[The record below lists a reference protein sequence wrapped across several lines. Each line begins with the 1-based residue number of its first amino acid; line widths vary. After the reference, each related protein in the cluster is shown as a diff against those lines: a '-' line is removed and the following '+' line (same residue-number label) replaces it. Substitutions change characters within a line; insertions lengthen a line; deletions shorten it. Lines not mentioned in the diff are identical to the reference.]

1 MPEDGIAMNI
11 GEIIRQ
17 SIDSLL
23 RNRLRSGLTMLGIAW
38 GLVTVVLLLSYG
50 KSLGQEVMNGFL
62 GLGDNVI
69 MVWGGQTSM
78 QAGGERAGQRIKFR
92 DGDTEAVRD
101 TVPFLH
107 AVSSETDD
115 AFSFKYGAK
124 VVNIQSKAIEYPYGE
139 MRRLKV
145 ENGRYFEPADFTD
158 HRQVVIFGPH
168 AAQKLF
174 NGFPPVG
181 ESVNIEGHVFQVIGV
196 LQNKIQ
202 DSSNNGPDN
211 ENAFIP
217 FDMMRLLRNQR
228 DPDSIVFQPIS
239 GDMHIKAIQ
248 AVRAVLAQ
256 RHHFDPKDDKAI
268 GAWDTVADSAEIMQF
283 STALELL
290 LGIIGAMTLGV
301 GGVGVMNI
309 MLVSVTERTREIGL
323 LKALGARRRDILSQ
337 FLLESLTL
345 TFIAGAIGM
354 MIAIA
359 VAYMVPPMPLYSDIY
374 KTANHEGDIILRA
387 SPEVMLISFAIL
399 AVVGIVSGLLPAVR
413 ASHMDPVVALRHE

>member
-1 MPEDGIAMNI
+1 MNI
-11 GEIIRQ
+11 GETIRQ

-101 TVPFLH
+101 TVPFLR

-228 DPDSIVFQPIS
+228 DPDSIVFQPVS
-239 GDMHIKAIQ
+239 GDMHLKAIQ

-323 LKALGARRRDILSQ
+323 LKALGARRREILSQ

-359 VAYMVPPMPLYSDIY
+359 VAYMIPPMPLYSDIY

-387 SPEVMLISFAIL
+387 SPEVMLISFVIL
-399 AVVGIVSGLLPAVR
+399 AVVGIVSGLLPAIR
-413 ASHMDPVVALRHE
+413 ASRMDPVVALRHE

>member
-1 MPEDGIAMNI
+1 MNAS
-11 GEIIRQ
+11 EIIRQ
-17 SIDSLL
+17 SIQSLL
-23 RNRLRSGLTMLGIAW
+23 RNRLRSGLTMLGIIW

-50 KSLGQEVMNGFL
+50 KSVGTEVLNGFM

-69 MVWGGQTSM
+69 MMWGGQTSM
-78 QAGGERAGQRIKFR
+78 QAGGERSGKKIKFL
-92 DGDTEAVRD
+92 DGDTDAVRD
-101 TVPFLH
+101 TVPFLT

-115 AFSFKYGAK
+115 GFSFKYGPK
-124 VVNIQSKAIEYPYGE
+124 VVNISTKAVDLPYGG
-139 MRRLKV
+139 MRRLNV
-145 ENGRYFEPADFTD
+145 EQGRYFEPADFTE

-181 ESVNIEGHVFQVIGV
+181 ESVEIEGHVFQVIGV
-196 LQNKIQ
+196 LATKIQ

-211 ENAFIP
+211 ENAFVP
-217 FDMMRLLRNQR
+217 FDTMRVIRDQR
-228 DPDSIVFQPIS
+228 DPGSIVFQPS
-239 GDMHIKAIQ
+239 SPDLHIKAIQ
-248 AVRAVLAQ
+248 AVRSVLAS
-256 RHHFDPKDDKAI
+256 RHHFDPKDDKATPT
-268 GAWDTVADSAEIMQF
+268 WDTVEDSQEIMQF
-283 STALELL
+283 SIALELL

-354 MIAIA
+354 VVA
-359 VAYMVPPMPLYSDIY
+359 VAIGYLIPPMPLYSDIY
-374 KTANHEGDIILRA
+374 KTANNEGDIILRA
-387 SPEVMLISFAIL
+387 SPSVMLISFGIL
-399 AVVGIVSGLLPAVR
+399 AAVGVISGLLPAVR
-413 ASHMDPVVALRHE
+413 ASRMDPVVALRHE

>member
-1 MPEDGIAMNI
+1 MNL

-23 RNRLRSGLTMLGIAW
+23 RNRLRSGLTMLGIVW

-50 KSLGQEVMNGFL
+50 NSLGKEVLNGFL
-62 GLGDNVI
+62 GLGNNVI
-69 MVWGGQTSM
+69 MIWGGQTSM
-78 QAGGERAGQRIKFR
+78 QAGGERSGKRIKFL

-101 TVPFLH
+101 AVPFLK
-107 AVSSETDD
+107 AVSSESDD
-115 AFSFKYGAK
+115 GFSFKYGPK
-124 VVNIQSKAIEYPYGE
+124 VVNISSKAVEYSYGG
-139 MRRLKV
+139 MRKLNIA
-145 ENGRYFEPADFTD
+145 EGRYFEPADFTE
-158 HRQVVIFGPH
+158 HRQVVIFGAH

-181 ESVNIEGHVFQVIGV
+181 ESVQIEGHVFQVIGV

-211 ENAFIP
+211 ENAFVP
-217 FDMMRLLRNQR
+217 FDAMRLLRNER
-228 DPDSIVFQPIS
+228 DPNSIVFQPS
-239 GDMHIKAIQ
+239 SPELHIKALQ
-248 AVRAVLAQ
+248 AVRAVLAS
-256 RHHFDPKDDKAI
+256 RHHFDPRDDKATPT
-268 GAWDTVADSAEIMQF
+268 WDTVEDSAEIMQF
-283 STALELL
+283 STALEVL

-345 TFIAGAIGM
+345 TFIAGAVGM
-354 MIAIA
+354 VVA
-359 VAYMVPPMPLYSDIY
+359 VIVSYLIPPMPLYSDIY
-374 KTANHEGDIILRA
+374 KTANHEGDIVLRA
-387 SPEVMLISFAIL
+387 SPTIMLISFGIL
-399 AVVGIVSGLLPAVR
+399 AAVGIVSGLLPAMR
-413 ASHMDPVVALRHE
+413 ASRMDPVVALRHE

>member
-1 MPEDGIAMNI
+1 MNFA
-11 GEIIRQ
+11 EIIRQ

-23 RNRLRSGLTMLGIAW
+23 RNRLRSGLTVLGIIW
-38 GLVTVVLLLSYG
+38 GLLTVVLLLSYG
-50 KSLGQEVMNGFL
+50 RSLGQEVMNGFL

-69 MVWGGQTSM
+69 MIWGGQTSM
-78 QAGGERAGQRIKFR
+78 QAGGERSGQRIKFR

-101 TVPFLH
+101 TVPFLK

-124 VVNIQSKAIEYPYGE
+124 VVNIQSKAIEYPYGG

-145 ENGRYFEPADFTD
+145 EEGRYFEPADFSD
-158 HRQVVIFGPH
+158 HRQVVIFGQH

-217 FDMMRLLRNQR
+217 FGMMRLLRNQR
-228 DPDSIVFQPIS
+228 DPDSIVFQPVS
-239 GDMHIKAIQ
+239 GDLHIKAIQ

-268 GAWDTVADSAEIMQF
+268 GTWDTVADSAELMQF

-301 GGVGVMNI
+301 GSVGVMNI

-354 MIAIA
+354 LIAIA

-374 KTANHEGDIILRA
+374 KTANHQGDIILRA
-387 SPEVMLISFAIL
+387 SPEVMLISFVIL
-399 AVVGIVSGLLPAVR
+399 AVVGVVSGLLPAVR
-413 ASHMDPVVALRHE
+413 ASRMDPVVALRHE